1 MTAPSLCPGVA
12 WQTDR
17 IRSVVTAV
25 PSAPISE
32 GRQRIGFRMLRN
44 RIASHAAKM
53 VAAVTANPLA
63 RFTSPMNSD
72 TLSMEPQVNELA
84 DC

>member
-1 MTAPSLCPGVA
+1 
-12 WQTDR
+12 
-17 IRSVVTAV
+17 
-25 PSAPISE
+25 
-32 GRQRIGFRMLRN
+32 MLRN